1 MLLYSIK
8 YFFIFLFT
16 ICTCVRIINYKSRTH
31 FLKIM
36 LIMQPFF
43 TTIICL
49 LFKAYFID
57 ASYLI
62 ALISTWLTISILIS
76 QPNIAFIAST
86 IALEISY
93 ILFVFSSFIST
104 IIITPLLNN
113 NIEHLHLILSIITPI
128 IQASL
133 SLGLFQFKRFR
144 NGMPFL
150 FLNTYNKVTLTICLT
165 VAAITISILS
175 NLSNLH
181 LQSITPICFS
191 LILAILIHWWQGQ
204 ITKSYKR
211 SLQLRELESLRM
223 ELEDKEKRITELS
236 KHNEELGRLIHKD
249 NKLIP
254 AMEHAVHEYFITDFD
269 TLDAAKEKA
278 QTLLLEIEE
287 LSKNRHNIILEINNA
302 HSKHYATGIP
312 ALDTLLN
319 YMDKRALQEHIALSV
334 HLGVDLSNYI
344 PTTITSEDLTH
355 LLSDLLENAIIA
367 CKGAANANIQLQFY
381 KSEKAFVI
389 EIADNGIP
397 FEIDSLVNFGITKLT
412 THADSGGSGI
422 GLMDIWKIK
431 EKYFASIHITEL
443 EANTPFSKKIAIIF
457 NKKHRYSIS
466 SKRKEQLMQASKRA
480 DLHIFD

>member
-1 MLLYSIK
+1 MLSDILMFFFT
-8 YFFIFLFT
+8 YFFTIHIFKKLSNDSLTSFIT
-16 ICTCVRIINYKSRTH
+16 FRNNILLAIGLSIFSYILKMQFVELTYLLPLLLMWIHFSIYCENPRII
-31 FLKIM
+31 I
-36 LIMQPFF
+36 
-43 TTIICL
+43 L
-49 LFKAYFID
+49 LLL
-57 ASYLI
+57 SYLI
-62 ALISTWLTISILIS
+62 SYGMWTISSLIIVIL
-76 QPNIAFIAST
+76 
-86 IALEISY
+86 AL
-93 ILFVFSSFIST
+93 
-104 IIITPLLNN
+104 PLRHVSWNYFN
-113 NIEHLHLILSIITPI
+113 DILSIFV
-128 IQASL
+128 
-133 SLGLFQFKRFR
+133 GLFH
-144 NGMPFL
+144 
-150 FLNTYNKVTLTICLT
+150 T
-165 VAAITISILS
+165 VSIHSILKIKRLRFIS
-175 NLSNLH
+175 PLIHSL
-181 LQSITPICFS
+181 PIFNIVTTFS
-191 LILAILIHWWQGQ
+191 LIVFTFLINRPNMKTTYFTRFLILLSLIIIFLLLIHWWQGQ

-236 KHNEELGRLIHKD
+236 KQNEELGRLIHKD

-367 CKGAANANIQLQFY
+367 CKGTSNANIQLQFY

-480 DLHIFD
+480 DIHIFD

>member
-1 MLLYSIK
+1 MLLSLISYTLKEHFMPFTYLIPLLVIWLYLVRK
-8 YFFIFLFT
+8 TERPNTLFT
-16 ICTCVRIINYKSRTH
+16 VIISFGLSYGIWGLANI
-31 FLKIM
+31 FVV
-36 LIMQPFF
+36 
-43 TTIICL
+43 L
-49 LFKAYFID
+49 LFSPLHNFGA
-57 ASYLI
+57 
-62 ALISTWLTISILIS
+62 SILT
-76 QPNIAFIAST
+76 N
-86 IALEISY
+86 
-93 ILFVFSSFIST
+93 
-104 IIITPLLNN
+104 
-113 NIEHLHLILSIITPI
+113 ILSILVAILHNI
-128 IQASL
+128 LIKL
-133 SLGLFQFKRFR
+133 LLKNKRLK

-150 FLNTYNKVTLTICLT
+150 QSSNKLNGATILSAFFIIFLLFRTSMKMNLYVG
-165 VAAITISILS
+165 TISLFIVILS
-175 NLSNLH
+175 LA
-181 LQSITPICFS
+181 F
-191 LILAILIHWWQGQ
+191 LIYWWQAQ

-223 ELEDKEKRITELS
+223 ELEEKEKRIAELARQ
-236 KHNEELGRLIHKD
+236 NEELGRLIHKD

-278 QTLLLEIEE
+278 QSLLIEIDE
-287 LSKNRHNIILEINNA
+287 LSKNRHNIILEIHNA
-302 HSKHYATGIP
+302 HRKHYATGIP